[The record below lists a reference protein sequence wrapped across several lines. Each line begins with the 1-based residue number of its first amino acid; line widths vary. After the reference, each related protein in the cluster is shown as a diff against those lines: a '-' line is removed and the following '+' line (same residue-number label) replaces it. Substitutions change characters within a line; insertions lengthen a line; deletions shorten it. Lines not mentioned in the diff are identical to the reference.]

1 MVAGNREKVRFYVSL
16 ISSSS
21 MGAPDKAN
29 KHLSGFKILLDNH
42 REFMTKEVYD
52 ILHNDVDVL
61 LGE

>member
-1 MVAGNREKVRFYVSL
+1 
-16 ISSSS
+16 